1 MRTSAHYP
9 SPLDDPSWS
18 RRHMTERTPVV
29 VGGGRYQ
36 QYPDAQMITK
46 GCRIIFDDPEDQ
58 IAAGRGYGIRSSRH
72 QTPPPPSVFCP
83 GNHHVP
89 EPHKKAVHFVEY
101 QKATEINNNDDKQ
114 LHQHKSFDIETEADI
129 FIKRKHKNFE
139 LAKMDTFIIN

>member
-58 IAAGRGYGIRSSRH
+58 IAAGRGYGIRI
-72 QTPPPPSVFCP
+72 
-83 GNHHVP
+83 
-89 EPHKKAVHFVEY
+89 HFVEY
-101 QKATEINNNDDKQ
+101 QKTTEINNNDDKQ